1 MWKIMCIFIVNKWH
15 ARVCKNIKDIRWHE
29 RIIKYKR
36 KKRINLF
43 NKITVFNLK
52 QMKRKEI
59 S

>member
-1 MWKIMCIFIVNKWH
+1 MCIFIVNKWH
-15 ARVCKNIKDIRWHE
+15 ARVCKNSKDIRWHE
-29 RIIKYKR
+29 RIIKYRR
-36 KKRINLF
+36 KQRINLF